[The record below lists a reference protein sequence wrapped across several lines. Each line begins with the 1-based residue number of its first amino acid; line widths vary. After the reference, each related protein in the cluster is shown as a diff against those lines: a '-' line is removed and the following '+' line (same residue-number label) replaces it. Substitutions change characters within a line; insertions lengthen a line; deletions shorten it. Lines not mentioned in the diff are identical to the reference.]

1 MFLGEARL
9 AEGTRIYAIGDIHG
23 RADCLASMLAI
34 IEADMVRSPARSVN
48 IVFLGDY
55 TDRGPASCDVV
66 DCLVELSAHP
76 HVICLR
82 GNHDLWLESFLDDPD
97 GGAAFLRWGGRET
110 LASYGV
116 DISPGRNF
124 AQLSADLRQAM
135 PQSHRR
141 FLSELRTSWQ
151 AGGYFFC
158 HAGVRPGVELDE
170 QDPHDLMWIRGEF
183 HDHEGCFGKVIVH
196 GHTPRDQVDILPNR
210 INVDTGA
217 YANGRLSCIV
227 LEGREHRLLQTRGL

>member
-9 AEGTRIYAIGDIHG
+9 AKGLRVYAIGDIHG
-23 RADCLASMLAI
+23 RADCLSSMLSLI
-34 IEADMVRSPARSVN
+34 GADIVNAPIDSVQ

-55 TDRGPASCDVV
+55 TDRGPASRDVI
-66 DCLVELSAHP
+66 DCLVELSIHP

-82 GNHDLWLESFLDDPD
+82 GNHDEALGSFLSDPE

-116 DISPGRNF
+116 DTGSGRSN
-124 AQLSADLRQAM
+124 AQMSAELLRAM

-141 FLSELRTSWQ
+141 FLSGLKTSWQ
-151 AGGYFFC
+151 AGDYFFC
-158 HAGVRPGVELDE
+158 HAGVRPGIDLDQ

-217 YANGRLSCIV
+217 YANGRLSCVV